1 MPCSRTTPA
10 IVILAPR
17 SYAEPSL
24 LICSSFAAA
33 STRAA
38 MEIHADDYL
47 WGMAFHEAG
56 HAVVAWLLNL
66 RVESICICEIG
77 AGNSQTKTDAPD
89 HLSLM
94 HQLATL
100 ATGLEAGRVFN
111 RPLPEEVGYR
121 DRLMAITLVREH
133 HKGLAWDDIQSHLA
147 TGHAHAREL
156 LLEHRNRVIRVAE
169 HLRDVRHIDAVEFL
183 GLMSA

>member
-1 MPCSRTTPA
+1 MK
-10 IVILAPR
+10 
-17 SYAEPSL
+17 
-24 LICSSFAAA
+24 
-33 STRAA
+33 
-38 MEIHADDYL
+38 IHADDYL
-47 WGMAFHEAG
+47 RGMAFHEAG

-77 AGNSQTKTDAPD
+77 AGNSQTITDPPD
-89 HLSLM
+89 HLPLM

-100 ATGLEAGRVFN
+100 AAGLEAGWVFN
-111 RPLPEEVGYR
+111 CPLPEQAGYR

-133 HKGLAWDDIQSHLA
+133 HKRLAWNKIQSHLA

-169 HLRDVRHIDAVEFL
+169 HLRDVRYIDAAEFL
-183 GLMSA
+183 GLIE